1 MVAGTVRIMD
11 QNLACDWQMLTVS
24 MVDTTIWVAELLE
37 GLSAAA
43 VHRLN
48 AHITVQ
54 GLISQG
60 DPAVL
65 AALSAY
71 LPPAERMMHL
81 SYAGLCAKHTAI
93 SWRHA
98 SSCWKGAGCS
108 LSC

>member
-60 DPAVL
+60 D